1 MTDLTVGTLIHGFRV
16 ERTGEVPLL
25 NAHYW
30 KLQHE
35 ATGATLYYSD
45 RDDGQMVFSVGF
57 RTLPEDDTGVF
68 HILEHSCLDG
78 SEHYRLKEPFVNLL
92 KTSMAV
98 DLNAMTYEDKTIYYF
113 ISTNEQDYMN
123 LMSVYLDA
131 VFHPLL
137 LSDRRIFEKEAW
149 HLEPDGQGGVAI
161 SGVVFNE
168 MQGNDNQPDYIMWM
182 QNEKQL
188 FPDLF
193 YRFNSGGDPAAIPD
207 LSYEQFV
214 ETYHR
219 FYSTDNAIFYLSG
232 NMGLEEELRHIDGV
246 LTEKGKS
253 SCKKPAPAP
262 VQAPVVSPDGWV
274 NYQLG
279 DTEEPAGNTHL
290 MLSYVLGDR
299 QPAEGLAFSLLSRYL
314 AENTESPLSRAVL
327 DGNVGQDFS
336 LACEADYRQPML
348 CFILGKS
355 DPEKAEDFRRV
366 ILDTLSALVE
376 KGLDADRLRALVD
389 SHETD
394 CRRASLSVRTGF
406 RIMESFIRT
415 HVQFD
420 DADPVN
426 DLAVLRARMAEDDRY
441 FEHLIER
448 YILNSNHWGLTRCV
462 PSRTLTTEK
471 REKMS
476 ARFANE
482 AAKVRAAENGY
493 AALEAHMAAFNE
505 YLTAPDAPEAEAS
518 VPHLS
523 PADINTTSDAR
534 DMAEETV
541 PVGGCEATSLFYE
554 SDTNGMVMAG
564 WLFDLSCVDADDL
577 FYAGCLRDALM
588 SLPTATHTVP
598 ELTDKWVNLHTN
610 AQVSMRV
617 ETTGDAYLSVI
628 LDVPEERLAEA
639 VALMDEYFRAPVF
652 DRTILSRLFS
662 NASAVRNRMVARGN
676 LTALRLGTRTLS
688 VMGMYDELLSGES
701 AYRRLCDLA
710 DRFDEHAD
718 ALIDG
723 MSRVWSK
730 LTATVQPLVYL
741 TGSASAYATWKKSLA
756 AISVGGH
763 IAPKAAC
770 TLTPMPRKNY
780 ALTIPGEVNYC
791 AEVFDL
797 ADAGVSFSPKLSVI
811 HTCLYS
817 QYFWDEIRAKGG
829 AYGASAIGF
838 RQGLV
843 GYVSY
848 RDPRVGDTYAV
859 YDGLPAWME
868 ANCPDAEEIGSMIVS
883 TVGSAYFAPRSPL
896 DLGNAALAR
905 YLVGQTA
912 ADRQAEI
919 ETILATT
926 PADFTAYAE
935 TVRAL
940 KAAGKGIRT
949 ALGNADLIRKS
960 GLFAED
966 EIVEL

>member
-1 MTDLTVGTLIHGFRV
+1 M
-16 ERTGEVPLL
+16 
-25 NAHYW
+25 
-30 KLQHE
+30 
-35 ATGATLYYSD
+35 
-45 RDDGQMVFSVGF
+45 
-57 RTLPEDDTGVF
+57 
-68 HILEHSCLDG
+68 
-78 SEHYRLKEPFVNLL
+78 
-92 KTSMAV
+92 
-98 DLNAMTYEDKTIYYF
+98 
-113 ISTNEQDYMN
+113 
-123 LMSVYLDA
+123 
-131 VFHPLL
+131 
-137 LSDRRIFEKEAW
+137 
-149 HLEPDGQGGVAI
+149 
-161 SGVVFNE
+161 
-168 MQGNDNQPDYIMWM
+168 
-182 QNEKQL
+182 
-188 FPDLF
+188 
-193 YRFNSGGDPAAIPD
+193 
-207 LSYEQFV
+207 
-214 ETYHR
+214 
-219 FYSTDNAIFYLSG
+219 
-232 NMGLEEELRHIDGV
+232 
-246 LTEKGKS
+246 
-253 SCKKPAPAP
+253 
-262 VQAPVVSPDGWV
+262 
-274 NYQLG
+274 
-279 DTEEPAGNTHL
+279 
-290 MLSYVLGDR
+290 
-299 QPAEGLAFSLLSRYL
+299 
-314 AENTESPLSRAVL
+314 
-327 DGNVGQDFS
+327 
-336 LACEADYRQPML
+336 
-348 CFILGKS
+348 
-355 DPEKAEDFRRV
+355 
-366 ILDTLSALVE
+366 
-376 KGLDADRLRALVD
+376 
-389 SHETD
+389 
-394 CRRASLSVRTGF
+394 
-406 RIMESFIRT
+406 
-415 HVQFD
+415 
-420 DADPVN
+420 
-426 DLAVLRARMAEDDRY
+426 
-441 FEHLIER
+441 
-448 YILNSNHWGLTRCV
+448 
-462 PSRTLTTEK
+462 
-471 REKMS
+471 
-476 ARFANE
+476 
-482 AAKVRAAENGY
+482 
-493 AALEAHMAAFNE
+493 
-505 YLTAPDAPEAEAS
+505 
-518 VPHLS
+518 
-523 PADINTTSDAR
+523 
-534 DMAEETV
+534 
-541 PVGGCEATSLFYE
+541 
-554 SDTNGMVMAG
+554 
-564 WLFDLSCVDADDL
+564 DADDL

-628 LDVPEERLAEA
+628 LDAPEERLAEA
-639 VALMDEYFRAPVF
+639 VALMDDYFRAPVF

-718 ALIDG
+718 ALING
-723 MSRVWSK
+723 MSRVWAK

-741 TGSASAYATWKKSLA
+741 TGSASAYATWKNSLA

-770 TLTPMPRKNY
+770 TLTPMPRQNY

-817 QYFWDEIRAKGG
+817 KYFWDEIRAKGG

-859 YDGLPAWME
+859 YDGLPAWLE